1 MDRAFALFAAALVA
15 VGLGVRQ
22 PPPSFRSSVNDMA
35 VDVHAVARFGA
46 ARISTRPGI
55 GPGRE
60 YAVQAATSV
69 QPNRSASTDSVT
81 IPVRQR
87 TPQELRE
94 TNAPPSEWLETRYL
108 ALVERYRRGDSGAIA
123 DILTWKD
130 AEIRAAIDTLSR
142 LVVRGRAP
150 RATMPGEIAAR
161 VKAAAVML
169 HTDAGLAE
177 ILKLRKPESL
187 HLKTAHV
194 LMLESAASPFGALD
208 STLNDF
214 NLRNWVL
221 AVVELLVDQMEY
233 EPARSL
239 LGPAAPTAAYRALLD
254 GADRDLVL
262 TAGWLEESAAF
273 FGEHVLISDAKT
285 ASVPTELEASAFMAR
300 SEEAGRQRL
309 RVQEAREHAERLYRR
324 VLQLDAGWDEARL
337 RLGRV
342 LFDEGR
348 SAEAADH
355 LERVLAQSSEPR
367 QRCLAA
373 LFLGALREREG
384 RIDAAVELYSKAV
397 TADPRSQTARVALS
411 AALALTAQSAP
422 ARDAIGPLASRRVAD
437 RGYTDPWSAYVL
449 GKADKDRLSQ
459 LRNLVLEK

>member
-1 MDRAFALFAAALVA
+1 
-15 VGLGVRQ
+15 
-22 PPPSFRSSVNDMA
+22 
-35 VDVHAVARFGA
+35 
-46 ARISTRPGI
+46 
-55 GPGRE
+55 
-60 YAVQAATSV
+60 
-69 QPNRSASTDSVT
+69 
-81 IPVRQR
+81 
-87 TPQELRE
+87 
-94 TNAPPSEWLETRYL
+94 
-108 ALVERYRRGDSGAIA
+108 
-123 DILTWKD
+123 
-130 AEIRAAIDTLSR
+130 
-142 LVVRGRAP
+142 
-150 RATMPGEIAAR
+150 
-161 VKAAAVML
+161 ML